1 LHINQE
7 VVAMPDIRH
16 HVGINAPRG
25 EIYDALA
32 TRDGLQQWWTSTVT
46 GESQPNERLTFHFG
60 RPEPSAVMEVVEL
73 VPDKRV
79 RWQCV
84 VGPDEWL
91 GTTLTF
97 ELKPND
103 EETFLVFT
111 HGDWREPSDF
121 MAHCSTKWAY
131 FLLGLKA
138 GLEGGK
144 ATPWPGDMPISSWG

>member
-1 LHINQE
+1 
-7 VVAMPDIRH
+7 MPDIRH
-16 HVGINAPRG
+16 HVGIKAPIG

-32 TRDGLQQWWTSTVT
+32 TRDGLAQWWTRTIT
-46 GESQPNERLTFHFG
+46 GESRPNEDLTFHFG
-60 RPEPSAVMEVVEL
+60 QPEPAAVMKVVEL
-73 VPDKRV
+73 VADKLV

-91 GTTLTF
+91 DTILTF
-97 ELKPND
+97 ELKPNGD
-103 EETFLVFT
+103 ETFLVFT
-111 HGDWREPSDF
+111 HGDWREPVDF

-144 ATPWPGDMPISSWG
+144 ATPWPDDMPISSWG